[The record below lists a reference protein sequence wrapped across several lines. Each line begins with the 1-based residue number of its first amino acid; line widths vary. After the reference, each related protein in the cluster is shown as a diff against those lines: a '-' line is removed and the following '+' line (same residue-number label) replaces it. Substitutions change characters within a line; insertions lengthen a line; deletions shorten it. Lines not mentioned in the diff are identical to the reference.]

1 MQWRESYVSLKL
13 VDYRLYFLIEISFL
27 KRLQEI

>member
-1 MQWRESYVSLKL
+1 MRLRESYVSLKF

-27 KRLQEI
+27 KRL